1 MPKPKIGF
9 AGLGMMG
16 SAMVERLQ
24 SLEYSLF
31 VLANTSRENVDKA
44 VARGAIEVSSG
55 LELGRQCD
63 IVMICVNTSKSVEG
77 LIYGPQG
84 ILEGAE
90 EGRPR

>member
-24 SLEYSLF
+24 SLEYSLL

-44 VARGAIEVSSG
+44 VARGAIEVNSG
-55 LELGRQCD
+55 
-63 IVMICVNTSKSVEG
+63 
-77 LIYGPQG
+77 
-84 ILEGAE
+84 
-90 EGRPR
+90 